1 MCLPLRDAREELQT
15 SSGGMPAERRADGDR
30 RDSEG
35 GREIKGGRLRE
46 GWREEG
52 REGGR

>member
-1 MCLPLRDAREELQT
+1 MRDAQEELQT

-35 GREIKGGRLRE
+35 GREIKGGRLR
-46 GWREEG
+46 GGG
-52 REGGR
+52 REVGREVGK